1 MRDPKGFLT
10 LRRATPGRQAVE
22 ERVRHWREFYGPVP
36 EAAVRTQ
43 AARCMDCGVPFC
55 QGDTGCPVR
64 NIIPEW
70 NDLVSRGEW
79 HDALESL
86 HSTNNFPELT
96 GRLCPAPC
104 ESACV
109 LGLVN
114 EPVAIRHIE
123 QTIADRGFA
132 EGWVVPRPPRRATG
146 FSVAVV
152 GSGPAGLAAAQQLRR
167 FGHDVVVFE
176 KSERVGG
183 LLRYGI
189 PEFKL
194 EKAVLDL
201 RLSQLEAE
209 GVRFRTGVD
218 VGFDI
223 TVEEIRAEFD
233 AVCIATGAGA
243 ARDLQVPGREL
254 AGIHLAMDFLT
265 LQNRRLERDALPVAR
280 YPLPVA
286 RYPLPVA
293 RHPSPVARD
302 PLSVTRHPL
311 PERDGDARDRRVV
324 IIGGGDT
331 GSDCAGTC
339 LRQGARSV
347 RQFELLPQP
356 PVGRAVSTPWPLWP
370 MQLRTSHAHEEGCD
384 REWSVA
390 TTAFSGEGGRVL
402 RLHAVRLE
410 RQAFADGRTDFA
422 RMPGTEFELEA
433 DLVLLAMG
441 FTGPVKSRLL
451 VDLALEL
458 DGRGNIATDG
468 AHRTS
473 VPGIFSAGDARRGA
487 SLIVWAIRE
496 GRDAADSINSWLHSG
511 IQPRSR
517 PTFAS
522 RADPS
527 SE

>member
-10 LRRATPGRQAVE
+10 LRRATPERQPVA
-22 ERVRHWREFYGPVP
+22 ERVRHWGEFYRPAP
-36 EAAVRTQ
+36 ESAVRTQ

-70 NDLVSRGEW
+70 NDLVQRGEW
-79 HDALESL
+79 RAALESL

-109 LGLVN
+109 LALVN

-132 EGWVVPRPPRRATG
+132 EGWVVPSPPRRESG
-146 FSVAVV
+146 FGVAVI

-167 FGHDVVVFE
+167 LGHKVVVFE
-176 KSERVGG
+176 RDDGIGG

-189 PEFKL
+189 PDFKL
-194 EKAVLDL
+194 EKSVIDR
-201 RLSQLEAE
+201 RLGQLEAE
-209 GVRFRTGVD
+209 GVRFRSGVD
-218 VGFDI
+218 VGVDI
-223 TVEEIRAEFD
+223 TVEELRAGFD
-233 AVCIATGAGA
+233 AICVATGAGA
-243 ARDLQVPGREL
+243 ARDLEVPGRAL

-265 LQNRRLERDALPVAR
+265 AQNRRLNGAPPGDGAR
-280 YPLPVA
+280 FPDEHGA
-286 RYPLPVA
+286 TA
-293 RHPSPVARD
+293 S
-302 PLSVTRHPL
+302 
-311 PERDGDARDRRVV
+311 DARDRRVV

-356 PVGRAVSTPWPLWP
+356 PLDRAPSTPWPLWP

-384 REWSVA
+384 REWSIA
-390 TTAFSGEGGRVL
+390 TTAFSGDDGWVQRI
-402 RLHAVRLE
+402 HTVRLD
-410 RQAFADGRTDFA
+410 RQTLADGRSSYVPL
-422 RMPGTEFELEA
+422 PGSELALET

-451 VDLALEL
+451 VDLGVEVDA
-458 DGRGNIATDG
+458 RGNIATDG

-473 VPGIFSAGDARRGA
+473 VPGVFAAGDARRGA

-496 GRDAADSINSWLHSG
+496 GRDMAEGVDRWLFG
-511 IQPRSR
+511 RKPL
-517 PTFAS
+517 
-522 RADPS
+522 
-527 SE
+527 

>member
-10 LRRATPGRQAVE
+10 LRRSTPERQPIE
-22 ERVRHWREFYGPVP
+22 ERVSHWGEFYRPP
-36 EAAVRTQ
+36 SEPAVRTQ

-64 NIIPEW
+64 NIIPDW
-70 NDLVSRGEW
+70 NDLVNRGEW
-79 HDALESL
+79 REALESL
-86 HSTNNFPELT
+86 QSTNNFPELT

-132 EGWVVPRPPRRATG
+132 EGWITPRPPRTASG

-167 FGHDVVVFE
+167 FGHSVVVFE
-176 KSERVGG
+176 KDDRVGG

-189 PEFKL
+189 PDFKL
-194 EKAVLDL
+194 EKSVIEL
-201 RLSQLEAE
+201 RLAQLEAE
-209 GVRFRTGVD
+209 GVQFRTGID
-218 VGFDI
+218 VGEDM
-223 TVEEIRAEFD
+223 TVSELRTEFD
-233 AVCIATGAGA
+233 AVCLATGAGT
-243 ARDLQVPGREL
+243 ARDLAVPGRVL

-265 LQNRRLERDALPVAR
+265 AQNRRIADDA
-280 YPLPVA
+280 
-286 RYPLPVA
+286 
-293 RHPSPVARD
+293 
-302 PLSVTRHPL
+302 LSVTSG
-311 PERDGDARDRRVV
+311 EARDKRVV

-347 RQFELLPQP
+347 SQFELLPQP
-356 PVGRAVSTPWPLWP
+356 PVDRAPGTPWPLWP
-370 MQLRTSHAHEEGCD
+370 MQLRTSHAHEEGCN

-390 TTAFSGEGGRVL
+390 TTGFSGENGRVQ
-402 RLHAVRLE
+402 RIHAVRLE
-410 RQAFADGRTDFA
+410 EQLSADGSIRYEPVA
-422 RMPGTEFELEA
+422 GTAFEMEA

-451 VDLALEL
+451 ADLSVEL
-458 DGRGNIATDG
+458 NGRGNISTDG
-468 AHRTS
+468 AHRTA
-473 VPGIFSAGDARRGA
+473 VAGVFAAGDAHRGA

-496 GRDAADSINSWLHSG
+496 GRDAAESIDLWLRSG
-511 IQPRSR
+511 EEDRR
-517 PTFAS
+517 RAS
-522 RADPS
+522 YSPGR
-527 SE
+527 

>member
-1 MRDPKGFLT
+1 MRDPKAFLT

-22 ERVRHWREFYGPVP
+22 ERVTHWGEFYVPVP
-36 EAAVRTQ
+36 EPAVRTQ

-64 NIIPEW
+64 NVIPEW

-79 HDALESL
+79 RDALESL
-86 HSTNNFPELT
+86 QATNNFPEIT

-114 EPVAIRHIE
+114 DPVAIRHIE

-132 EGWVVPRPPRRATG
+132 EGWVVPHPPLRATG
-146 FSVAVV
+146 YSVAVI

-167 FGHDVVVFE
+167 FGHDVMVFE
-176 KSERVGG
+176 KDDRAGG

-189 PEFKL
+189 PDFKL
-194 EKAVLDL
+194 EKSVLDL
-201 RLSQLEAE
+201 RLAQLEAE
-209 GVRFRTGVD
+209 GVQFRTGVN
-218 VGFDI
+218 VGEDI
-223 TVEEIRAEFD
+223 TAEELRSTFD

-243 ARDLQVPGREL
+243 ARDLPVPGREL
-254 AGIHLAMDFLT
+254 EGIHLAMDFLT
-265 LQNRRLERDALPVAR
+265 SQNRRLAGDSRGGPGTEAR
-280 YPLPVA
+280 NRNVI
-286 RYPLPVA
+286 
-293 RHPSPVARD
+293 
-302 PLSVTRHPL
+302 
-311 PERDGDARDRRVV
+311 

-356 PVGRAVSTPWPLWP
+356 PLERAANTPWPLWP

-384 REWSVA
+384 REWSVS
-390 TTAFSGEGGRVL
+390 TTAFSGSDGKVQRI
-402 RLHAVRLE
+402 HAVRLE
-410 RQAFADGRTDFA
+410 AQLSREGSLSYKEV
-422 RMPGTEFELEA
+422 PGTAFELEA

-451 VDLALEL
+451 ADLSVEV
-458 DGRGNIATDG
+458 DGRGNVATDE
-468 AHRTS
+468 AHQARATG
-473 VPGIFSAGDARRGA
+473 VFAAGDARRGA

-496 GRDAADSINSWLHSG
+496 GRDAAESIDRWLL
-511 IQPRSR
+511 
-517 PTFAS
+517 AS
-522 RADPS
+522 PEARKTQRAS
-527 SE
+527 LLAGAAGTS

>member
-1 MRDPKGFLT
+1 MADPKAFLT
-10 LRRATPGRQAVE
+10 LRRATPERQAVE
-22 ERVRHWREFYGPVP
+22 ARVHHWGEFYRPAP
-36 EAAVRTQ
+36 ESAVQTQ

-64 NIIPEW
+64 NVIPEW
-70 NDLVSRGEW
+70 NHLVHLGDWRE
-79 HDALESL
+79 ALESL
-86 HSTNNFPELT
+86 HATNNFPELT

-132 EGWVVPRPPRRATG
+132 EGWVVPRPPRRSTG
-146 FSVAVV
+146 FSAAVI

-167 FGHDVVVFE
+167 AGHSVVVFE
-176 KSERVGG
+176 KDDRVGG

-194 EKAVLDL
+194 EKSVLDL
-201 RLSQLEAE
+201 RLSQLESE
-209 GVRFRTGVD
+209 GVQFLTGVD
-218 VGFDI
+218 VG
-223 TVEEIRAEFD
+223 EEITAAELRARFD
-233 AVCIATGAGA
+233 AVCVATGAGA
-243 ARDLQVPGREL
+243 ARDLHVPGREL
-254 AGIHLAMDFLT
+254 SGVHLAMDFLT
-265 LQNRRLERDALPVAR
+265 SQNRRNAGDEFFEMGIDA
-280 YPLPVA
+280 
-286 RYPLPVA
+286 
-293 RHPSPVARD
+293 S
-302 PLSVTRHPL
+302 
-311 PERDGDARDRRVV
+311 DRRVV

-339 LRQGARSV
+339 VRQGARSV

-356 PVGRAVSTPWPLWP
+356 PRDRASTTPWPLWP
-370 MQLRTSHAHEEGCD
+370 MQLRSSHAHEEGCE

-390 TTAFSGEGGRVL
+390 TTAFSGENGRVA
-402 RLHAVRLE
+402 RIHAVRLE
-410 RQAFADGRTDFA
+410 RQVFADGRSDYVQL
-422 RMPGTEFELEA
+422 PGSEFELEA

-451 VDLALEL
+451 VDLGVQL
-458 DGRGNIATDG
+458 DSRGAIATDA

-473 VPGIFSAGDARRGA
+473 VPGVFAAGDAHRGA

-496 GRDAADSINSWLHSG
+496 GRDAADSITSWLTSVSTE
-511 IQPRSR
+511 R
-517 PTFAS
+517 
-522 RADPS
+522 
-527 SE
+527 

>member
-43 AARCMDCGVPFC
+43 GARCMDCGVPFC

-64 NIIPEW
+64 NVIPEW

-79 HDALESL
+79 RTALDSL
-86 HSTNNFPELT
+86 QATNNFPELT

-123 QTIADRGFA
+123 QTIADRGFM
-132 EGWVVPRPPRRATG
+132 EGWITPRPPRRATG
-146 FSVAVV
+146 FSVAVI

-167 FGHDVVVFE
+167 AGHSVVVFE
-176 KSERVGG
+176 KDERVGG

-194 EKAVLDL
+194 EKSVLDL

-209 GVRFRTGVD
+209 GVVFRTGLDVGVD
-218 VGFDI
+218 VSVD
-223 TVEEIRAEFD
+223 EIRAEFD

-243 ARDLQVPGREL
+243 ARDLDVPGREL
-254 AGIHLAMDFLT
+254 GGVHLAMDFLT
-265 LQNRRLERDALPVAR
+265 AQNRRLERDAFPVSR

-286 RYPLPVA
+286 RYPLPEK
-293 RHPSPVARD
+293 D
-302 PLSVTRHPL
+302 I
-311 PERDGDARDRRVV
+311 DALDRRVV

-339 LRQGARSV
+339 VRQGARSV
-347 RQFELLPQP
+347 RQFELLPAP
-356 PVGRAVSTPWPLWP
+356 PANRATSTPWPLWP
-370 MQLRTSHAHEEGCD
+370 MQLRTSHAHEEGCE

-390 TTAFSGEGGRVL
+390 TTAFSGEEGRVQS
-402 RLHAVRLE
+402 LHGVRLE
-410 RQAFADGRTDFA
+410 RQVFADGRSDFA

-441 FTGPVKSRLL
+441 FTGPVKSKLL
-451 VDLALEL
+451 SDLEVAL
-458 DGRGNIATDG
+458 DNRGNVATDK

-473 VPGIFSAGDARRGA
+473 VPGVFSAGDARRGA

-496 GRDAADSINSWLHSG
+496 GRDAADSISSWL
-511 IQPRSR
+511 RSR
-517 PTFAS
+517 
-522 RADPS
+522 
-527 SE
+527 

>member
-1 MRDPKGFLT
+1 
-10 LRRATPGRQAVE
+10 
-22 ERVRHWREFYGPVP
+22 
-36 EAAVRTQ
+36 
-43 AARCMDCGVPFC
+43 MDCGVPFC

-64 NIIPEW
+64 NVIPEW

-79 HDALESL
+79 RSALDSL
-86 HSTNNFPELT
+86 QATNNFPELT

-132 EGWVVPRPPRRATG
+132 EGWVTPRPPRRATG
-146 FSVAVV
+146 FSVAVI

-167 FGHDVVVFE
+167 AGHDVVVFE
-176 KSERVGG
+176 KDERVGG

-194 EKAVLDL
+194 EKSVLDL

-218 VGFDI
+218 VGVDLS
-223 TVEEIRAEFD
+223 VGELQAEFD

-243 ARDLQVPGREL
+243 ARDLEVPGRQL
-254 AGIHLAMDFLT
+254 AGVHLAMDFLAAA
-265 LQNRRLERDALPVAR
+265 NRRLEKDASPASPF
-280 YPLPVA
+280 PL
-286 RYPLPVA
+286 LS
-293 RHPSPVARD
+293 SP
-302 PLSVTRHPL
+302 
-311 PERDGDARDRRVV
+311 DARDLRVV

-339 LRQGARSV
+339 VRQGARSV
-347 RQFELLPQP
+347 RQFELLPAP
-356 PVGRAVSTPWPLWP
+356 PASRASSTPWPLWP
-370 MQLRTSHAHEEGCD
+370 MQLRTSHAHEEGCE

-390 TTAFSGEGGRVL
+390 TTAFSGENSRVQ

-410 RQAFADGRTDFA
+410 RQVFADGRTDFA
-422 RMPGTEFELEA
+422 QMPGTEFELEA

-441 FTGPVKSRLL
+441 FTGPVKSQLL
-451 VDLALEL
+451 TDLEVAL
-458 DGRGNIATDG
+458 DGRGNVATDK

-473 VPGIFSAGDARRGA
+473 VPGVFSAGDARRGA

-496 GRDAADSINSWLHSG
+496 GRDAADSINSWLHS
-511 IQPRSR
+511 RSLSTVR
-517 PTFAS
+517 T
-522 RADPS
+522 
-527 SE
+527 